1 MENADVFGSS
11 TAPLTWHDFLERMR
25 HPSAAEFVKSIKSFI
40 VSFSNHAPD
49 PERDSAAVQEF
60 LANME
65 RAFRAHSLWAGCSE
79 EELDSAGE
87 GLEKYVMTKLFTRA
101 FASLPEDVKR
111 DEQLSEK
118 MALVQQFIRPE
129 YLDIKPS
136 LQNETSWL
144 LAQKEL
150 QKINMYKAPR
160 DKLVCILNCCKVINN
175 LLLNASIA
183 SNENP
188 PGADEFLPVLIYVTI
203 KANPPQLHSNLLYIQ
218 RYRRQSRL
226 VSEAAYF
233 FTNILS
239 AESFIW
245 SIDAKSLSMD
255 ENEFEGNMESARAVL
270 SGMST
275 NLETL
280 LSQSNQDIGRLS
292 TPEPKEPKPQ
302 PLKAKKER
310 HDSHLP
316 SRASS
321 LKAQI
326 KYPDEPEN
334 QSMARKPSISDL
346 EYKGASELLKEDGS
360 SSFLQEFPFLYANV
374 GDLTLNEVEEL
385 LNSYK
390 QLVIKY
396 VSLSKGMG
404 FHPPPLHV
412 PAMQTE
418 SKTNN
423 EPENTT
429 EMKVSNEKDEDIKKT
444 DGKSDATPDID
455 VGNLELK
462 LPQQPP
468 EEPVTISG
476 VEKEDN
482 CFQWNCKSRFLR
494 YPLLLA
500 TTEVQHIMQEVTD
513 FEDNP
518 IASAKQ
524 KKRSAS
530 NSSSISTKK
539 ITLPLDLTSS
549 FPLCI
554 SPPPPIFPSLLIY
567 LPNTRNQKFTIFM
580 GSKHQSV
587 ISFGPMFCLRP
598 SPSCKGMVR
607 EFSDG
612 ISVYNK
618 KCQVKEFRELTSPRV
633 GCMGQIKR
641 DKVVGFSSTKTNKFI
656 KLKKI
661 FSGKNLTPNMGAKYP
676 DNCSASSIAEMGPPL
691 PVPKRVIKECDAVS
705 LWKRRRGQ
713 TLESLQL
720 QHRCLSPNAT
730 AQSEECKFM

>member
-49 PERDSAAVQEF
+49 PDRDSAAVQEF

-101 FASLPEDVKR
+101 FASLTEDVKR

-129 YLDIKPS
+129 NLDIKPS

-188 PGADEFLPVLIYVTI
+188 PGADEFLPVLIY
-203 KANPPQLHSNLLYIQ
+203 ANPPQLHSNLLYIQ

-245 SIDAKSLSMD
+245 SINAKSLSMD

-292 TPEPKEPKPQ
+292 TPDPKEPKPQ

-321 LKAQI
+321 LKDEI
-326 KYPDEPEN
+326 KYPDEQEN

-404 FHPPPLHV
+404 IHPPPLYV

-429 EMKVSNEKDEDIKKT
+429 EMKVSNEKDEDIKKI

-468 EEPVTISG
+468 DEPVTISG
-476 VEKEDN
+476 EEKEV
-482 CFQWNCKSRFLR
+482 FQ
-494 YPLLLA
+494 
-500 TTEVQHIMQEVTD
+500 
-513 FEDNP
+513 
-518 IASAKQ
+518 
-524 KKRSAS
+524 
-530 NSSSISTKK
+530 
-539 ITLPLDLTSS
+539 
-549 FPLCI
+549 
-554 SPPPPIFPSLLIY
+554 
-567 LPNTRNQKFTIFM
+567 
-580 GSKHQSV
+580 
-587 ISFGPMFCLRP
+587 
-598 SPSCKGMVR
+598 
-607 EFSDG
+607 
-612 ISVYNK
+612 
-618 KCQVKEFRELTSPRV
+618 
-633 GCMGQIKR
+633 
-641 DKVVGFSSTKTNKFI
+641 
-656 KLKKI
+656 
-661 FSGKNLTPNMGAKYP
+661 
-676 DNCSASSIAEMGPPL
+676 
-691 PVPKRVIKECDAVS
+691 
-705 LWKRRRGQ
+705 
-713 TLESLQL
+713 
-720 QHRCLSPNAT
+720 
-730 AQSEECKFM
+730 